1 MIHGW
6 FMEVPSLHGRDGTR
20 IREFGMTAHTFRSEL
35 DSESDSS
42 EDMAGAGV
50 IGDLIG
56 TTDTRFITTTGT
68 TREAARFTTE
78 TTIIEAE
85 ANATDSTAIVA
96 EIVPAP
102 MLGTGLPASVVERPT
117 VPAPSPGH
125 STATA
130 RRRED
135 TRNPAVRAGPARAP
149 SAATTMA
156 DRREAFLHAEAPA
169 WVAEGLVAQE
179 EGVAA
184 VAGIEHQFPVRF
196 LVVGKTQSWGEVLC
210 GKKSG
215 KTTDSIGAL
224 S

>member
-1 MIHGW
+1 MIPGW
-6 FMEVPSLHGRDGTR
+6 FMEVPSWRGRDGTR

-42 EDMAGAGV
+42 EDMDGAGV

-56 TTDTRFITTTGT
+56 TTDTRFMTTTGI

-78 TTIIEAE
+78 TTITGAE
-85 ANATDSTAIVA
+85 ASAADSTTIVA

-102 MLGTGLPASVVERPT
+102 MLRTGLLASVVEKPT
-117 VPAPSPGH
+117 VTARSPGH
-125 STATA
+125 STETA

-135 TRNPAVRAGPARAP
+135 TRNPAVRAGPAHAP

-156 DRREAFLHAEAPA
+156 DRREAFLHVEAPA
-169 WVAEGLVAQE
+169 WLAEE

-184 VAGIEHQFPVRF
+184 VAGIDHQFPVRF
-196 LVVGKTQSWGEVLC
+196 LAVGRTQSWREVLC
-210 GKKSG
+210 GRKSG
-215 KTTDSIGAL
+215 KTRDSIGAL

>member
-1 MIHGW
+1 MIRGW
-6 FMEVPSLHGRDGTR
+6 FMEVPSWRGRDGTR

-56 TTDTRFITTTGT
+56 TTDTRFITTTGI

-78 TTIIEAE
+78 TTITGAE
-85 ANATDSTAIVA
+85 ASAADSTAIVA

-102 MLGTGLPASVVERPT
+102 MLGTDLPASVVEKPT
-117 VPAPSPGH
+117 VPARSPGH
-125 STATA
+125 STETA

-135 TRNPAVRAGPARAP
+135 TRNRAVRAGPAQAP
-149 SAATTMA
+149 SPATTMA

-169 WVAEGLVAQE
+169 WVAEGRVAEE
-179 EGVAA
+179 EGMAA
-184 VAGIEHQFPVRF
+184 VAGIDHQFLVQF
-196 LVVGKTQSWGEVLC
+196 LVVGKT
-210 GKKSG
+210 
-215 KTTDSIGAL
+215 
-224 S
+224 